1 VPIRPIWSQKYCYSE
16 TQYTILVS
24 VAELCPLTFSLRY
37 PLQQPVAGLRFD
49 KDLKQAIEGAG
60 TSETA
65 AASKRRE

>member
-1 VPIRPIWSQKYCYSE
+1 M
-16 TQYTILVS
+16 

-65 AASKRRE
+65 AASERRE

>member
-1 VPIRPIWSQKYCYSE
+1 M
-16 TQYTILVS
+16 
-24 VAELCPLTFSLRY
+24 VAELVPLTFSLRY

-65 AASKRRE
+65 AASEQHE